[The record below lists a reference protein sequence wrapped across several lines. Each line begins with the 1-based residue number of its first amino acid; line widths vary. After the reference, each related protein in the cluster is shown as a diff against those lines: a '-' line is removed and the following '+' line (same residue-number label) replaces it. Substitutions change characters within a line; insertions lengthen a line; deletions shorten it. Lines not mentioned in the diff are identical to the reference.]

1 MSTVFYRKW
10 RPNRFSHVVGQSH
23 VTDTLRRAVMSDR
36 VAHAYLF
43 TGPRGVGKTST
54 ARILAKA
61 LNSELDQH
69 GDPLPDTPTS
79 IAIDEGRYMDLIEI
93 DAASNRGIDDIRALR
108 DRVLLR
114 PVQGRFKVYIIDE
127 VHMLTDAAFNAL
139 LKTLEEPPP
148 QVVMILATTDIHK
161 VPATIISR
169 CQRFDFRRLTPDDV
183 IGRLIEICDVEEI
196 ECQPEVL
203 ELVATSAWGSLRDA
217 ENLIEQLAISYGGGG
232 AEITESQARELLGM
246 GDASAA
252 NELAT
257 AILSQD
263 AKKALE
269 IIGAEASRGAELKGL
284 RDSTL
289 SAMRAALLMKH
300 DVQNTYGGDFGIDTD
315 LGDAAKQASVDQ
327 IMHAITIL
335 GKNERF
341 GEASSPLSLEVASL
355 QAVASPIVQP
365 QHKPETHTPSP
376 APRQT
381 QRPPR
386 RAPEQSVSQSSPQ
399 PSPQTSTNS
408 DSSDADQKWGMLLS
422 EIQAV
427 TDDRRIRTIFVQVT
441 PDGPNNGILILRPKY
456 ENSTKRLL
464 DTWRD
469 ENVRNQIRQAFQKVY
484 GQDIRI
490 QLGKYQASSVEKPQQ
505 SPTKPSNN
513 ITPTS
518 NESRTSSQQQSVA
531 ADTPA
536 PVVEETHSTSLPP
549 EIDNDPV
556 LQVFR
561 SNGATVIS
569 VEDATP
575 QND

>member
-232 AEITESQARELLGM
+232 AEITEPQARELLGM

-289 SAMRAALLMKH
+289 SAIRAALLMKH

-365 QHKPETHTPSP
+365 QQKPETHTPSP
-376 APRQT
+376 PPRQT
-381 QRPPR
+381 QRPPTR
-386 RAPEQSVSQSSPQ
+386 TPEPSVSQSSPQ

-427 TDDRRIRTIFVQVT
+427 TDRRTRTIFVQVM

-513 ITPTS
+513 IAPTS
-518 NESRTSSQQQSVA
+518 TESRSSIQQQSVA
-531 ADTPA
+531 DDTPT

-549 EIDNDPV
+549 EIDNNPV

-569 VEDATP
+569 VENATP